1 MNSLN
6 SNASGFTKKLV
17 LFFDNPNNLRFV
29 FYTSWF
35 IISLIQA
42 RFTGLWNDEAYYW
55 EYSRELAWGYF
66 DHPPMIAVA
75 IKLGYY
81 LLNNELGVRLFIVL
95 FSISTIFIA
104 EKIIQPPN
112 LKFFY
117 LIISSMG
124 ILHLGSIIAVP
135 DILLIF
141 FSTTFLW
148 LYKKYNENDSFL
160 LAMLIAV
167 NIALL
172 LLSKYHG
179 ITVIGLVV
187 LSNLKLLSRKSF
199 WFIVAVSILLL
210 IPHVLWQYNNDWP
223 SIKYHLFERSPEA
236 YTFGQTIHYIYSQLI
251 IPGPIIGI
259 FLLIYSFR
267 YTPGNSF
274 EKSLKFILV
283 GTYVFFFIMSFM
295 TRIEANW
302 TVAAI
307 IPMVYLAYYG
317 SISNQKAIK
326 ILRYSFII
334 SLPIIILFRIYLI
347 FDFFPNGR
355 EHNPEFHKWDKW
367 AEKIELEAE
376 DIPVVFLNSY
386 QKPSKYEFY
395 TQSTSFSINSPE
407 YRKTLFDYRNTE
419 NELQGNTV
427 YVSAE
432 SPMPGG
438 DSLPIPWKK
447 TYLVLVENFRS
458 FGKLKIET
466 KKLEFK
472 SEPGLPIEIF
482 FRFLADEKDVID
494 LDSNPGF
501 PSFFYYEFFKDG
513 EKMNGTKTNFQINN
527 KLINDNW
534 ISKKIIPPVEK
545 GTYDLFFSVKTG
557 WLPPTINSRRI
568 KFEVY

>member
-6 SNASGFTKKLV
+6 SNSSGFSKKLV
-17 LFFDNPNNLRFV
+17 LFFDKPNNLRFV
-29 FYTSWF
+29 FYISWF

-42 RFTGLWNDEAYYW
+42 RYTGLWNDEAYYW

-81 LLNNELGVRLFIVL
+81 FLQNELGVRLLIVL

-117 LIISSMG
+117 LIISSIG

-148 LYKKYNENDSFL
+148 LYKKYSENDSFL
-160 LAMLIAV
+160 LAVLIAL

-187 LSNLKLLSRKSF
+187 LSNLKLLRRKSF
-199 WFIVAVSILLL
+199 WFIVVVSIVLLF
-210 IPHVLWQYNNDWP
+210 PHVLWQYNNDWP
-223 SIKYHLFERSPEA
+223 SIRYHLFERSPEA
-236 YTFGQTIHYIYSQLI
+236 YTFGQTIHYIFSQLI

-259 FLLIYSFR
+259 FLLYYSFR
-267 YTPGNSF
+267 YSPRDSF

-283 GTYVFFFIMSFM
+283 GTYVFFLLMSFR

-317 SISNQKAIK
+317 SISNLKARRF
-326 ILRYSFII
+326 LRYSFII
-334 SLPIIILFRIYLI
+334 SLPIIIFFRIYLI
-347 FDFFPNGR
+347 FDFFPNISN
-355 EHNPEFHKWDKW
+355 HNPEFHKWDKW
-367 AEKIELEAE
+367 AEKIKIKAG
-376 DIPVVFLNSY
+376 DVPVVFLDSY

-419 NELQGNTV
+419 NELQGTTV
-427 YVSAE
+427 YVSTE
-432 SPMPGG
+432 SPIPGG
-438 DSLPIPWKK
+438 DSLINPRKK
-447 TYLVLVENFRS
+447 TYLALVENFRS
-458 FGKLKIET
+458 FGKIKIDTEEH
-466 KKLEFK
+466 EFK
-472 SEPGLPIEIF
+472 SEPGLPIDISI
-482 FRFLADEKDVID
+482 RFLADEIDKID
-494 LDSNPGF
+494 LDSNPAL

-513 EKMNGTKTNFQINN
+513 EKMNGTKTNFQVNN
-527 KLINDNW
+527 KLLNSNW
-534 ISKKIIPPVEK
+534 ISKKIIPPLEK
-545 GTYDLFFSVKTG
+545 GTYDLFLSVKTG
-557 WLPPTINSRRI
+557 WFPPTINSRRL